1 MSILSELFSKTVGV
15 WDAASRIQLSD
26 AVTRLT
32 AQSGG
37 IRALSRQL
45 NIPLTSLN
53 RGIATN
59 FATSRASTLD
69 RLQTAV
75 SDAGIFFATPRKY
88 STALDMTT
96 YRPGTIRLDT
106 LPRPSES
113 TGLAKSMTI
122 VAKNVYGYDATL
134 TRQVTYDLGNMQPD
148 EIIQMSGVDG
158 QDIER
163 VIFSW

>member
-1 MSILSELFSKTVGV
+1 MSILSELFSKAVGG

-75 SDAGIFFATPRKY
+75 SDAGVFFATPRKY

-106 LPRPSES
+106 LPRPTEA
-113 TGLAKSMTI
+113 TGIATSMTI

-134 TRQVTYDLGNMQPD
+134 TRQRTFDLNGMNPD
-148 EIIQMSGVDG
+148 EVIQMSGIDG
-158 QDIER
+158 SDIER